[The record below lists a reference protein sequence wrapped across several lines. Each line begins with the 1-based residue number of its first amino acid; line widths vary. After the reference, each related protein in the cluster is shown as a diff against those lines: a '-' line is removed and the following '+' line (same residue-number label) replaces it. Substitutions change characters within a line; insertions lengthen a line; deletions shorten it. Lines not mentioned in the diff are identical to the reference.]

1 MPVVFMAVF
10 STAASEAI
18 INNCQRHVGV
28 VKASLIYSLEPIVAL
43 AAQIV
48 YDKRVLVST
57 WQIIGMASILVGAV
71 LVILG
76 SKGRADGEA
85 SSGQEGTRAVQTT
98 MRTPAPSGGQ
108 QGLPSQT
115 KPARRWN
122 SSYCSASVLLEPW
135 RYHRVLV
142 QRQRPLLSS
151 PTRCRV
157 I

>member
-57 WQIIGMASILVGAV
+57 WQIIGMTSILVGAV

-76 SKGRADGEA
+76 SKGRPDGEA
-85 SSGQEGTRAVQTT
+85 SSRQEGTRAAQTT
-98 MRTPAPSGGQ
+98 MAGAASTQAATAQ
-108 QGLPSQT
+108 
-115 KPARRWN
+115 ARDIG
-122 SSYCSASVLLEPW
+122 YA
-135 RYHRVLV
+135 
-142 QRQRPLLSS
+142 
-151 PTRCRV
+151 
-157 I
+157 